1 MMLLYNEKK
10 LFFKFLIHIGA
21 NYCQAFVATNQY
33 LKIRDNLRA
42 RIAFLTSQQSRRVG
56 EES

>member
-21 NYCQAFVATNQY
+21 NYRQAFVAANQY